1 MIYCSTVP
9 PTTLTKFEKEKENS
23 KRKLFLL
30 HGLCFCNQKYD
41 RQMVS
46 HFYDEFSISRAAG
59 GICRGLPAA
68 VYCRPSAASSDSW
81 NRNANMRNHFYLPCL
96 RVYFQRIP
104 KSADKREI
112 SFIPDR
118 RKKWFGGNSLRCM
131 NIIPSWNSI
140 SVCSRT
146 TMSVFELR
154 KIPLTKRINYALEKC
169 TKGEIEFPRAR
180 ATWSQRSIVAR
191 SFQCGNVDY
200 EGTNFCKV

>member
-9 PTTLTKFEKEKENS
+9 PTTLTKFEKERENL
-23 KRKLFLL
+23 KRKLFLLL

-68 VYCRPSAASSDSW
+68 VYCRPSTASSDSW

-96 RVYFQRIP
+96 RVYLQRIP

-118 RKKWFGGNSLRCM
+118 RKKWFEGEFFEVWISSHLEILYLSAAELLCLFLSPEKSL
-131 NIIPSWNSI
+131 
-140 SVCSRT
+140 SRRGLI
-146 TMSVFELR
+146 MRWKSAQRERLNF
-154 KIPLTKRINYALEKC
+154 
-169 TKGEIEFPRAR
+169 RAR
-180 ATWSQRSIVAR
+180 VRHGAKEA
-191 SFQCGNVDY
+191 
-200 EGTNFCKV
+200 